1 MEEVKV
7 NGCDGG
13 SSLEDSNKDLAYV
26 TKGLEAKAQVIVNDV
41 IINETELTKIRLLR
55 AFVETQDPSSKDYS
69 EGVHNRGRFC
79 IARIEEF
86 EEDDLTIRRFLRARD
101 LDVEKASTMF
111 LKYLKWRR
119 SFVPNGSITLP
130 EISNDLADNKVYV
143 QGHNKI
149 GQPIILIFGAKHFQ
163 RKNGLDE
170 FKRFVVYAL
179 DKICVSMPRGQ
190 EKFVSLVELKGWGYS
205 NSDVRGYINALSILQ
220 DYYPERLGKLLILH
234 APYIFMRV
242 WKIVNPFIDNKTR
255 EKIVFVESN
264 KLKSTLLEEID
275 ETQLPEIFGGK
286 QQLVPIQDI

>member
-55 AFVETQDPSSKDYS
+55 AFVETQDPSSK
-69 EGVHNRGRFC
+69 
-79 IARIEEF
+79 